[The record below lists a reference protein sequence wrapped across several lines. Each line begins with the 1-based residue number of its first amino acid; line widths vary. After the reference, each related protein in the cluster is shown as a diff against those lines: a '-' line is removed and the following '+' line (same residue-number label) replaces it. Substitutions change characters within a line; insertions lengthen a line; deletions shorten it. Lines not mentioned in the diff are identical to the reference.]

1 MANTSNQAN
10 MFASRP
16 LAELQAENAAAEQA
30 ERERR
35 AAPAAAVPATVAAE
49 APRRMAPVPVLDIS
63 FEDLPDQ
70 EYEEFNF
77 PLKTTPGV
85 IYTLGLDDDS
95 VLFEIQEVAM
105 EESQNQI
112 ILFALNATF
121 RRAVYEDGTEVE
133 NGRKMLMD
141 AIDPHRRGAK
151 ESRKYLMEVVLSAI
165 DRWTEELTDTSM
177 RPQNRAQRRARSRR
191 R

>member
-1 MANTSNQAN
+1 

-30 ERERR
+30 ERERQMQ
-35 AAPAAAVPATVAAE
+35 PATIAPE
-49 APRRMAPVPVLDIS
+49 PPRRSAPLPVLDID

-77 PLKTTPGV
+77 PLKTTPDV
-85 IYTLGLDDDS
+85 IYTLGIDDDS
-95 VLFEIQEVAM
+95 ILFEIMEVSR
-105 EESQNQI
+105 EDSLNET
-112 ILFALNATF
+112 ILFCLESTF
-121 RRAVYEDGTEVE
+121 RRAVYKEDGSEVE
-133 NGRKMLMD
+133 NGLKMLMD
-141 AIDPHRRGAK
+141 AVDPHRRGEK
-151 ESRKYLMEVVLSAI
+151 ESRKYLMGVVMGAI
-165 DRWTEELTDTSM
+165 DRWAEELTDTSM

>member
-1 MANTSNQAN
+1 MANTSNQAH

-30 ERERR
+30 ERER
-35 AAPAAAVPATVAAE
+35 PEPPATIAPE
-49 APRRMAPVPVLDIS
+49 PPRRTAPVPVLDIS

-85 IYTLGLDDDS
+85 IYTLGIDDDS
-95 VLFEIQEVAM
+95 VLFEIMEVSR
-105 EESQNQI
+105 EESPNEI
-112 ILFALNATF
+112 IMFALSATF
-121 RRAVYEDGTEVE
+121 RRAVHEDGTEVE

-141 AIDPHRRGAK
+141 AADPHRRGEK

>member
-1 MANTSNQAN
+1 

-16 LAELQAENAAAEQA
+16 LAELQAENAAAAQA
-30 ERERR
+30 ERERQAAS
-35 AAPAAAVPATVAAE
+35 AAPAPATVAPE
-49 APRRMAPVPVLDIS
+49 AVRRTAPVPVLDIS

-70 EYEEFNF
+70 AYEEFNF
-77 PLKTTPGV
+77 PLKTTPGI
-85 IYTLGLDDDS
+85 IYTLGIDDDS

-105 EESQNQI
+105 EESQNAI
-112 ILFALNATF
+112 MMFAFESTF

-133 NGRKMLMD
+133 NGRKVFFD
-141 AIDPHRRGAK
+141 AIDPHRRGQK
-151 ESRKYLMEVVLSAI
+151 ESRKYLLEVVLSAI
-165 DRWTEELTDTSM
+165 DRWAEELTDTSM

>member
-1 MANTSNQAN
+1 

-16 LAELQAENAAAEQA
+16 LAELQAEQAAAEQA

-35 AAPAAAVPATVAAE
+35 AAPAAVVPATVAAE
-49 APRRMAPVPVLDIS
+49 APRRTVPVPVLDIS

-70 EYEEFNF
+70 DYEEFNF

-85 IYTLGLDDDS
+85 IYTLGIEDDG
-95 VLFEIQEVAM
+95 VLFEIMEVLREDSLNEA
-105 EESQNQI
+105 I
-112 ILFALNATF
+112 TFALGATF
-121 RRAVYEDGTEVE
+121 RRAVHEDGTEVE
-133 NGRKMLMD
+133 NGRKMFLD
-141 AIDPHRRGAK
+141 AIDPHRRGEK
-151 ESRKYLMEVVLSAI
+151 ESRKYLMEVVGSAI

-177 RPQNRAQRRARSRR
+177 RPQNRAQRRSRSRR

>member
-30 ERERR
+30 ERERQ
-35 AAPAAAVPATVAAE
+35 AQPATIAPE
-49 APRRMAPVPVLDIS
+49 PPRRTAPVPVLDIS

-70 EYEEFNF
+70 DYEEFNF
-77 PLKTTPGV
+77 PLKNSPGV
-85 IYTLGLDDDS
+85 IYTLGIDDDG
-95 VLFEIQEVAM
+95 VLFEIMEVLREDSLNEAI
-105 EESQNQI
+105 S
-112 ILFALNATF
+112 FALSATF

-133 NGRKMLMD
+133 NGRKMFLD
-141 AIDPHRRGAK
+141 AIDPHRRGEK
-151 ESRKYLMEVVLSAI
+151 ESRKYLMEVVGSAI

>member
-1 MANTSNQAN
+1 MTNTSNQAN

-30 ERERR
+30 EKERR
-35 AAPAAAVPATVAAE
+35 AQPAAAIDPTPAPV
-49 APRRMAPVPVLDIS
+49 RRAAPVPVLDIS

-70 EYEEFNF
+70 DYEEFNF
-77 PLKTTPGV
+77 PLKNTPGIV
-85 IYTLGLDDDS
+85 YTLGIEDDS
-95 VLFEIQEVAM
+95 VLFEIM
-105 EESQNQI
+105 EASREDSPNEI
-112 ILFALNATF
+112 IKFCLSATF
-121 RRAVYEDGTEVE
+121 RRAVYEDGTPVD
-133 NGRKMLMD
+133 NGLKVLLE
-141 AIDPHRRGAK
+141 ATDPHRRGEK

-177 RPQNRAQRRARSRR
+177 RPQNRSQRRARARR